1 MITPITIQPIPVSER
16 MPDDWTAVLM
26 FMSDGEIREGYCE
39 GVTWFYTSEI
49 PVKGCTVLAWADMPT
64 WEPTP

>member
-1 MITPITIQPIPVSER
+1 MTPITIQPIPVSER

-26 FMSDGEIREGYCE
+26 FMSDGEVLQGYCE
-39 GVTWFYTSEI
+39 SGLWFYASEI
-49 PVKGCTVLAWADMPT
+49 FVRGGTVLAWADMPT